1 MDTVSASRSISDFR
15 RRPLPF
21 ARIGPKRCT
30 LPACLNRPRR
40 LAALAILTLLLPC
53 ISHPVA
59 AQERPTESQVKAAY
73 LFNFGKFVQWQRDQA
88 TGSESLQICVLGKD
102 PFGTVLDS
110 TVAGESID
118 GKKIAVRRITTMQ
131 EAPQCR
137 ILFISLSE
145 EHRLRPILAAAQHTG
160 ALTVSDIPHFA
171 ELGGIIEFVNLQ
183 DKIRFEVNRAAA
195 EHCGLV
201 LSSQLLKVAS
211 KVIEET
217 PRQNQP

>member
-1 MDTVSASRSISDFR
+1 VSTNRAISDFR

-21 ARIGPKRCT
+21 AQIRARRCT
-30 LPACLNRPRR
+30 LPACLSWARR
-40 LAALAILTLLLPC
+40 LRALLITILPL
-53 ISHPVA
+53 ISFPLA
-59 AQERPTESQVKAAY
+59 AQQRPTEAQVKAAY
-73 LFNFGKFVQWQRDQA
+73 LFNFGKFVKWQRNEA
-88 TGSESLQICVLGKD
+88 GGSESLQICILGKD

-110 TVAGESID
+110 TVAGESVD
-118 GKKIAVRRITTMQ
+118 GKTITVKRIVTVPQ
-131 EAPQCR
+131 APQCR

-145 EHRLRPILAAAQHTG
+145 EHRLRPILAAAQRSG

-171 ELGGIIEFVNLQ
+171 ELGGIIEFTIQQ
-183 DKIRFEVNRAAA
+183 DRIRFEVNRAVA
-195 EHCGLV
+195 EQCGLI